1 MAGSPSPRYSQVSRR
16 RPDGSRVR
24 TGRYLGPIEITPI
37 RAVLGIAFFGSLAYI
52 GIAIVFVKN
61 SAQLPMVTSGLAVL
75 GFLFASLSLGGA
87 IRMWRAWQ
95 DGSQAST
102 FLFALLG
109 GIAGMIALGCFA
121 GTLVLALVW
130 RS

>member
-1 MAGSPSPRYSQVSRR
+1 MTGSSSPRYSQVSRR

-24 TGRYLGPIEITPI
+24 DGRYLGPIEITPI

-52 GIAIVFVKN
+52 GIAIVFVN
-61 SAQLPMVTSGLAVL
+61 DSAQLPMVTSGLAVL
-75 GFLFASLSLGGA
+75 GLVFASLSLGGA

-102 FLFALLG
+102 FVFALLG
-109 GIAGMIALGCFA
+109 GVAGMIALGCFA

>member
-1 MAGSPSPRYSQVSRR
+1 MTGSSSPRYSQVSRR
-16 RPDGSRVR
+16 RPDGSRAR
-24 TGRYLGPIEITPI
+24 PGRFLGPIQITPI
-37 RAVLGIAFFGSLAYI
+37 RAVVGIALFGSLAYI
-52 GIAIVFVKN
+52 GIAVVFVKDN
-61 SAQLPMVTSGLAVL
+61 AQLPMVTSGLAVL
-75 GFLFASLSLGGA
+75 GLVFASLSLGGA
-87 IRMWRAWQ
+87 IRMWRSWQ

-102 FLFALLG
+102 IFFALLG